1 MKKVKKNDFEE
12 NLSELSFL
20 KIEVKD
26 RPSFHLRHHYVDYV
40 EMISLISNKNFV
52 TKADLLDRFIDMTI
66 LTKDSG
72 SEESAAINDRNESI
86 IDDIF
91 VELTNRPVLYG
102 KDYPF
107 EITYNSI
114 ILKDSEGISPKGKL
128 YLYFLVSSSLS
139 FFKEFQHILTSEFEM
154 ICYYSLV
161 NFMPKNAITKSF
173 GKNTE
178 YKGLGYVGS
187 KLKTLASDINVPIK
201 EHFFSK
207 FSQSGNQERGLDI
220 VSWVPFDDKIPNLVI
235 LLGQC
240 ACGKEWFGKLGETFR
255 FERYFNFYQK
265 KPIHALF
272 TSYSLID
279 YQGGGF
285 YQSDEIG
292 NTLIFE
298 RRRILEYL
306 SDVTFFDDFQSKK
319 LIDRCIEYEEGV
331 V

>member
-1 MKKVKKNDFEE
+1 MQVKKNDFEE
-12 NLSELSFL
+12 NLSGLSFL
-20 KIEVKD
+20 KIEVKNK
-26 RPSFHLRHHYVDYV
+26 PPLYLKHHYVDYV
-40 EMISLISNKNFV
+40 EMISLISNSNYV
-52 TKADLLDRFIDMTI
+52 TKVDLLDRFIDLNI
-66 LTKDSG
+66 IVKDSG
-72 SEESAAINDRNESI
+72 SEESASINDKNEAI
-86 IDDIF
+86 IDDF
-91 VELTNRPVLYG
+91 FDELSNRPYLYG
-102 KDYPF
+102 IDYPF
-107 EITYNSI
+107 DITHNSI
-114 ILKDSEGISPKGKL
+114 ILKNADVITPKGKL
-128 YLYFLVSSSLS
+128 YLYLLVSSSLS
-139 FFKEFQHILTSEFEM
+139 FFKDFQHILTSEFEM
-154 ICYYSLV
+154 ICYYSLI

-178 YKGLGYVGS
+178 YKGLGNVGN
-187 KLKTLASDINVPIK
+187 KLKTLASDINVPIN

-220 VSWVPFDDKIPNLVI
+220 VSWIPFNDKIPNLVI

-279 YQGGGF
+279 HQVGGF
-285 YQSDEIG
+285 YQADEIG

-306 SDVTFFDDFQSKK
+306 SDVTFFDDFDSKK
-319 LIDRCIEYEEGV
+319 LIDRCIEYEEDIV
-331 V
+331 